1 MHSTL
6 NWSLVSENH
15 LVCNDNWYQM
25 IYDISYQR
33 VLVAVNL
40 STDTVNKLRI
50 YQENFEQVYISSAV
64 DFYTAQAS
72 AYLSENGIQNY
83 MKYVCKKCIHQYL

>member
-1 MHSTL
+1 
-6 NWSLVSENH
+6 
-15 LVCNDNWYQM
+15 M
-25 IYDISYQR
+25 ISVTFHI
-33 VLVAVNL
+33 LATVNL

-83 MKYVCKKCIHQYL
+83 MKYVRNACTVFTNNSMK

>member
-1 MHSTL
+1 MSH
-6 NWSLVSENH
+6 
-15 LVCNDNWYQM
+15 VCMFNFVQLCIKFLYNQSVCEM
-25 IYDISYQR
+25 II
-33 VLVAVNL
+33 LIAVNL

-72 AYLSENGIQNY
+72 AYLNENGIQNY
-83 MKYVCKKCIHQYL
+83 MKYVRNTCM

>member
-1 MHSTL
+1 
-6 NWSLVSENH
+6 
-15 LVCNDNWYQM
+15 M
-25 IYDISYQR
+25 ISVTFYI
-33 VLVAVNL
+33 LATVNL

-83 MKYVCKKCIHQYL
+83 MKYVRNTCTVFTNNSMK